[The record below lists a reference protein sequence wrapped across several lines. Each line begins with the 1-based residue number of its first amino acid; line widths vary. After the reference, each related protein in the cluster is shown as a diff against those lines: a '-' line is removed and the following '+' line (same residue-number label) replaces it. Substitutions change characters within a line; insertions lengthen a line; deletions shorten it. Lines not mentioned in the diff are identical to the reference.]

1 MTIRDNLQCVGVA
14 ALLIACKY
22 EEVYFPELHDF
33 TEITDNAFDK
43 SQILKKENEILGTL
57 EFNVTFPSALRFFE
71 LYNIVLKLEGKD
83 KSSVLYLLE
92 ISTIDYSMLEYKP
105 SLIAA
110 ACVMFIVYCN
120 SSLKNMLYCICNQNV
135 DDINK
140 VFRQIVKIYT
150 SRDNGSKSLMRKF
163 AQEKYHQISN
173 YDLYAEL
180 TRKNFGS

>member
-1 MTIRDNLQCVGVA
+1 
-14 ALLIACKY
+14 
-22 EEVYFPELHDF
+22 
-33 TEITDNAFDK
+33 
-43 SQILKKENEILGTL
+43 
-57 EFNVTFPSALRFFE
+57 
-71 LYNIVLKLEGKD
+71 
-83 KSSVLYLLE
+83 
-92 ISTIDYSMLEYKP
+92 MLDYKP